1 MSGRIAAG
9 KPKPRPSADGDV
21 PRNYDKIAL
30 TDGEKRELFESA
42 PVARFATVG
51 PDGLP
56 HVVPVTFAVVDGQ
69 LCFETDADSVK
80 VRNVERTGKA
90 AAVVDAGEDDY
101 TRHRGIQWRGAAR
114 VVDDRSFVEEIEK
127 ALFGTVKTIRED
139 AGHERVKVALD
150 PEREVSWDFSKAA

>member
-1 MSGRIAAG
+1 M
-9 KPKPRPSADGDV
+9 

-30 TDGEKRELFESA
+30 TEAEKRDLFESS

-51 PDGLP
+51 PNDLP
-56 HVVPVTFAVVDGQ
+56 HVVPVTFAIVDGQ

-80 VRNVERTGKA
+80 VKNVKRTGTA

-101 TRHRGIQWRGAAR
+101 AHHRGVQWRGDAR
-114 VVDDRSFVEEIEK
+114 VVDDESFVEDIER

-150 PEREVSWDFSKAA
+150 PRREVSWDFRKVG